1 VVTLLRRLRP
11 AQASPVDETDAILMA
26 RARLDPDAFAPLY
39 LRYVE
44 EIARFC
50 YVRLRDEDAA
60 RDAAQLVFERALAG
74 LAGYRE
80 SGQFRAWL
88 YTIARHVLA
97 NDARSRR
104 PTLPLESAAE
114 TVDPA
119 AEPEEA
125 VTAALD
131 RSALAG
137 AIARLP
143 DDQRLAIELRLAGQ
157 TGQEIAERMGRSHDA
172 VKKLQFRAMERLR
185 IDLGVGL
192 ATTEVRRGR

>member
-11 AQASPVDETDAILMA
+11 AQASPVDETEAILIA

-44 EIARFC
+44 EITRFC
-50 YVRLRDEDAA
+50 YVRLHDEDAA
-60 RDAAQLVFERALAG
+60 RDAAQQVFERALAG

-97 NDARSRR
+97 NDARARR

-119 AEPEEA
+119 AGPEEA
-125 VTAALD
+125 ATAALD

-143 DDQRLAIELRLAGQ
+143 EDQRLAIELRLAGL

-172 VKKLQFRAMERLR
+172 IKKLQLRAMERLR
-185 IDLGVGL
+185 FGLGVGL